1 MTKLPVERVKDR
13 EMLPMPVFEEMRQFM
28 NRVRDRAFDLFLD
41 RTGNAIHEL
50 DDWFRAE
57 RELLGF
63 APMELVEKPEAFL
76 LRVAVPGLQ
85 PGNIQVTA
93 LPQELLVRTEVPP
106 PEIKPDDKVLVKE
119 FRTEK
124 TFRRMALP
132 AAIDLDKVTATVKD
146 GMLEVVAVKT
156 EPVKVEEK
164 KVEVVAEKTTAPK
177 TAAAGA
183 AP

>member
-41 RTGNAIHEL
+41 RTGKAIHDL

-57 RELLGF
+57 RELLAF

-76 LRVAVPGLQ
+76 VKVAVPGLKAE
-85 PGNIQVTA
+85 NIQVTV
-93 LPQELLVRTEVPP
+93 LPQELMVRTEVPP
-106 PEIKPDDKVLVKE
+106 AELKPDDKVLVKE
-119 FRTEK
+119 FKTEK
-124 TFRRMALP
+124 TFRRVTLP
-132 AAIDLDKVTATVKD
+132 APVDIDKVTAMLKD
-146 GMLEVVAVKT
+146 GMLEIVAVKT
-156 EPVKVEEK
+156 EPAKREEK
-164 KVEVVAEKTTAPK
+164 QIAVTEKTEAPK